1 MAFRDTDLRP
11 YFFELDLS
19 LLLPEGV
26 QYPHVDELYACGV
39 SKHGVDI
46 SKIEVQMVE

>member
-1 MAFRDTDLRP
+1 MDSRP

-26 QYPHVDELYACGV
+26 QYPHVDEL
-39 SKHGVDI
+39 
-46 SKIEVQMVE
+46 